1 MDYSGCLKATLGE
14 QIMADRD
21 AEPAGTTEEARRQR
35 EVVEIQ
41 NALRGLRFGSI
52 NVIVQDGIVV
62 QIDRVE
68 KKRLIKSRPQG

>member
-1 MDYSGCLKATLGE
+1 
-14 QIMADRD
+14 MADRD
-21 AEPAGTTEEARRQR
+21 AEPVGTTEEARRQR

-68 KKRLIKSRPQG
+68 KKRLVKSRSQG

>member
-1 MDYSGCLKATLGE
+1 
-14 QIMADRD
+14 MADRD
-21 AEPAGTTEEARRQR
+21 AQSTEPNDEVRREWETQ
-35 EVVEIQ
+35 EIK

-68 KKRLIKSRPQG
+68 KKRLVKRRAE